1 MKYCRLV
8 IVLALAFCLS
18 VSVYAADA
26 VPEFYRKSLNDDL
39 PGRNGDL
46 SDIEKE
52 IKDQAQ
58 AVLTSLNVDAEKA
71 LADFSLDNAVKMAIG
86 RGASAHDAYDNL
98 ASAKAIVGDAV
109 YTPRN
114 EYDSDFLQ
122 YVWKIPVAETENH
135 YVFATLLIN
144 SPKDIS
150 ISTVFAPKDE
160 LSDVTY
166 LFDREL
172 VSNILKE
179 SGLNVNYEV
188 ILPMN
193 LPILHTDVVVFYAD
207 KVIYGIPFSARADL
221 LGIENGKIYNIDELL
236 SIPEKMAQ
244 EEATNTDD
252 STQFGGGSVST
263 DTEQS
268 SKSPHWSAFV
278 LPTVVTVAVACLV
291 YWGIDR
297 KTRSK
302 NR

>member
-1 MKYCRLV
+1 MKLCRLIIISV
-8 IVLALAFCLS
+8 LAFCLT
-18 VSVYAADA
+18 VSAYAANE
-26 VPEFYRKSLNDDL
+26 VPEFYSKSLADDL

-58 AVLTSLNVDAEKA
+58 AVLSSLSVDADKA

-86 RGASAHDAYDNL
+86 RGASAQVAYDSL
-98 ASAKAIVGDAV
+98 IDAKAVVGDAV
-109 YTPRN
+109 YTPRD
-114 EYDSDFLQ
+114 EYNSDFLQ

-135 YVFATLLIN
+135 YIFATLLIN

-150 ISTVFAPKDE
+150 IFTGFAPKDE
-160 LSDVTY
+160 LRDVTY

-207 KVIYGIPFSARADL
+207 GVTYGIPFSARADL
-221 LGIENGKIYNIDELL
+221 LGIENGKVYNIDELL
-236 SIPEKMAQ
+236 SITQKMAQ
-244 EEATNTDD
+244 EEAVNTDD
-252 STQFGGGSVST
+252 STQSGGGGVAT
-263 DTEQS
+263 DTEQP
-268 SKSPHWSAFV
+268 SKSPDWSAFV

-297 KTRSK
+297 KNQNKHR
-302 NR
+302 

>member
-1 MKYCRLV
+1 MKLCRL
-8 IVLALAFCLS
+8 IIIPLLAFCLT
-18 VSVYAADA
+18 VSAYAANE

-58 AVLTSLNVDAEKA
+58 AVLTSLNVDADKA

-86 RGASAHDAYDNL
+86 RGASAQVAYDSL
-98 ASAKAIVGDAV
+98 IDAKAVVGDAV
-109 YTPRN
+109 YTPRD
-114 EYDSDFLQ
+114 EYDSHFLQ

-150 ISTVFAPKDE
+150 IFTGFAPKDE
-160 LSDVTY
+160 LRDVTY

-207 KVIYGIPFSARADL
+207 EVTYGIPFSARADL
-221 LGIENGKIYNIDELL
+221 LGIENGKVYNIDELL
-236 SIPEKMAQ
+236 SITQKMAQ
-244 EEATNTDD
+244 EEAANTDE
-252 STQFGGGSVST
+252 STQSGGGSVST

-268 SKSPHWSAFV
+268 SKSPDWSAFV
-278 LPTVVTVAVACLV
+278 LPTVLTVAVACLV

-297 KTRSK
+297 KTRNKS
-302 NR
+302 R